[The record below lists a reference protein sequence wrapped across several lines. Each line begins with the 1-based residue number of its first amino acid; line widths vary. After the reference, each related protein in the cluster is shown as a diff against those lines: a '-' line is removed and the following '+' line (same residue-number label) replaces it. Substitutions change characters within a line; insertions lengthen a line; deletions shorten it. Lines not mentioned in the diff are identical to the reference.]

1 MNDTKICILQ
11 YYEPE
16 EYNATTGFMRGVQM
30 CELRGLHFVVGGF
43 TPA

>member
-16 EYNATTGFMRGVQM
+16 EYNATTWGAFRCVNLEGYTLLWEDSHQ
-30 CELRGLHFVVGGF
+30 L
-43 TPA
+43 